1 MHRMVTWTAC
11 SIVLL
16 FVGVAPIQAQF
27 SMRAASAQPV
37 EGWQRMQVE
46 HSETMVWVSPAAAV
60 VASDIEKA
68 QPEVRDDG
76 DRVIRVIFTEVG
88 ANKIRQ
94 LTTAQL
100 RKHVALV
107 VDGRLI
113 WAPMVQA
120 VVGKESVL
128 TGSGPAGLTQEEVER
143 IIASLR

>member
-1 MHRMVTWTAC
+1 
-11 SIVLL
+11 
-16 FVGVAPIQAQF
+16 
-27 SMRAASAQPV
+27 
-37 EGWQRMQVE
+37 
-46 HSETMVWVSPAAAV
+46 MVWVAPAAAV

-68 QPEVRDDG
+68 QPEVRNDG
-76 DRVIRVIFTEVG
+76 DRVIRVVFTEAG
-88 ANKIRQ
+88 ANKIRE

-120 VVGKESVL
+120 VAGKESVL
-128 TGSGPAGLTQEEVER
+128 TGSGPGGLTQEEVER